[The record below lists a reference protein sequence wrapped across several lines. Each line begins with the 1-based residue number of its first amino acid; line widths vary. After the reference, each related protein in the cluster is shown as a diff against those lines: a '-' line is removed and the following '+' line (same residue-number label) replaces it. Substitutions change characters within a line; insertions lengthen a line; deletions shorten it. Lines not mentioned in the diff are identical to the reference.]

1 MEDIQRLNEQ
11 LTQRA
16 RQVWDDEFAHRFDTA
31 FREQHRRFAETVTAD
46 LQQRLNE
53 VMDHARVAQ
62 QARQTSAVQQATG
75 TESLEQKLDLLQRD
89 LQAQNA
95 WLLGM
100 QRDIGT
106 LAEVIRRLLD
116 QGGP

>member
-1 MEDIQRLNEQ
+1 MEDLQRLNEQ
-11 LTQRA
+11 MTQRA
-16 RQVWDDEFAHRFDTA
+16 RQLWDDEFARRFDTA

-53 VMDHARVAQ
+53 VVEHARVAHQAQ
-62 QARQTSAVQQATG
+62 QAHPAQQATG
-75 TESLEQKLDLLQRD
+75 AETLEQKLELLQRD
-89 LQAQNA
+89 VQVQQA

-116 QGGP
+116 QT

>member
-1 MEDIQRLNEQ
+1 MEDLQRLNEQ
-11 LTQRA
+11 VTQRA

-53 VMDHARVAQ
+53 VVEHARVAH
-62 QARQTSAVQQATG
+62 QAQLARPVQQVTG
-75 TESLEQKLDLLQRD
+75 AETLEQRIELLQRD
-89 LQAQNA
+89 LQVQNA
-95 WLLGM
+95 RLSGM

-116 QGGP
+116 QA